1 MLRFFKGS
9 EVQVPR
15 LLKLCAES
23 ANVSLSSRYDDLFH
37 QAEVLLSSYL
47 LSVYFLSSLL
57 LIFSVILLFSPALST
72 QCLKITF

>member
-15 LLKLCAES
+15 LFKLCAES
-23 ANVSLSSRYDDLFH
+23 ANVSLSSHYDDLFH

-47 LSVYFLSSLL
+47 LSVYFLSSFLL
-57 LIFSVILLFSPALST
+57 LFSVILLFSPALST
-72 QCLKITF
+72 QCFKITF